1 MIPRPATVIRDPGL
15 QPERT
20 RLAWSRTAFVLLL
33 DSLLLL
39 RVGGQ
44 THALMWLIP
53 GGLLLA
59 MSAMTYLWARLRLS
73 ILAQNGHPCSRASR
87 LMMRLLTL
95 VVLLSALSLSAVMY
109 YGPPAALG

>member
-1 MIPRPATVIRDPGL
+1 MMPQPAPLIRDPGL

-20 RLAWSRTAFVLLL
+20 QLAWSRTAFVLLL

-59 MSAMTYLWARLRLS
+59 MSAITYLWARLRLR
-73 ILAQNGHPCSRASR
+73 ILAQNGHPCSRASH

-95 VVLLSALSLSAVMY
+95 VVLLSALSLSAVLY
-109 YGPPAALG
+109 YGPPASLG